1 MKTHLTPVAAAAVV
15 ALFTLS
21 ACNNEPETNVADA
34 NAQAEPAAPPPQL
47 KMIQASRTYRSKDNS
62 VLRVDFYTNDTA
74 AASLGE
80 DGERVE
86 LTAAGGQPP
95 YTAEG
100 WSISANEPEIT
111 VTLPGKGTLTCR
123 DA

>member
-1 MKTHLTPVAAAAVV
+1 MKTQLSPVAAAAVA
-15 ALFTLS
+15 ALLTLS
-21 ACNNEPETNVADA
+21 ACGSEPETNAAEA

-47 KMIQASRTYRSKDNS
+47 KMIQASRTYRCKDNS
-62 VLRVDFYTNDTA
+62 VLQVDFYTNDTA

-80 DGERVE
+80 GGERVE
-86 LTAAGGQPP
+86 LTAAGGEPP

-111 VTLPGKGTLTCR
+111 LTAPGKGTLTCR